1 MLTLPSNMFYTV
13 TLPATL
19 WFFDKAKEDNRIL
32 FIDARNIFTQID
44 RAHREFS
51 EEQIA
56 NISIISQLRKG
67 NRKAFTSLV
76 DRYFVSGFAQLNEMD
91 SRVEPIAQQVIEVL
105 DGTAE
110 IVAEAKTA
118 VSGLVKGWKHLGKF
132 RKAYDKYLEEHSDQ
146 SDVAVHNKAQRKLAE
161 SLAPFFDALHAE
173 LKHLDRVVRSHQK
186 HKTDQAKADGKRF
199 SVDRDMKELKSRLE
213 RLHSEIRNAESFFSH
228 VAWLQERFPAAKY
241 EDVTGLCKLASQ
253 AEIKEQDY
261 SLNPGRYVGVVIEE
275 DGKTEEEFIE
285 GLAEMQAALEALDA
299 GATELSSVI
308 RHNVKQLIGD
318 E

>member
-1 MLTLPSNMFYTV
+1 MAFFVVGFVVATLRAVLALRLVLVAVYLPNEARYEYLLELPEKENIALKIKEAMIEKNLIYGMLTLPSNMFYTV

-67 NRKAFTSLV
+67 NRKAFTALV

-105 DGTAE
+105 DGTPE
-110 IVAEAKTA
+110 VVAEAKAA
-118 VSGLVKGWKHLGKF
+118 VSGLVNGWKQLGKF

-161 SLAPFFDALHAE
+161 SLAPFFDALHTE
-173 LKHLDRVVRSHQK
+173 L
-186 HKTDQAKADGKRF
+186 
-199 SVDRDMKELKSRLE
+199 
-213 RLHSEIRNAESFFSH
+213 N
-228 VAWLQERFPAAKY
+228 PAAKT
-241 EDVTGLCKLASQ
+241 DFDILAGIDSEPVELVRNLLKGEFARLISPLRQ
-253 AEIKEQDY
+253 TWICRLLEYCTEQFRIT
-261 SLNPGRYVGVVIEE
+261 LQGEPTN
-275 DGKTEEEFIE
+275 
-285 GLAEMQAALEALDA
+285 A
-299 GATELSSVI
+299 
-308 RHNVKQLIGD
+308 
-318 E
+318 